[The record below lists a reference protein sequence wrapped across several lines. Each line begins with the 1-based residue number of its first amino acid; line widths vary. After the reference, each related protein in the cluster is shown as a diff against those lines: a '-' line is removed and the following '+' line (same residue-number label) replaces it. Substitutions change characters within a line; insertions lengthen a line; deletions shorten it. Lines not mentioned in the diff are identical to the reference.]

1 MAQVERSNTMY
12 RISSSKL
19 FDEGS
24 LLPPGVRAGELSFV
38 ATDARDATG
47 QVHGGT
53 DATSQARRAL
63 DNLNTA
69 LGEVEQPAGA

>member
-24 LLPPGVRAGELSFV
+24 LFPPGIRAGELTFV
-38 ATDARDATG
+38 ATDARDARG
-47 QVHGGT
+47 QVHCGT

-63 DNLNTA
+63 DNLSTA

>member
-24 LLPPGVRAGELSFV
+24 LFPPGVRAGELTFV
-38 ATDARDATG
+38 PADARDARG

-53 DATSQARRAL
+53 DATSQARVVL
-63 DNLNTA
+63 DNLGIA
-69 LGEVEQPAGA
+69 LGEVDQPAGA

>member
-1 MAQVERSNTMY
+1 MAQVERFNTMY

-24 LLPPGVRAGELSFV
+24 LFPPGVRAGELTFV

-47 QVHGGT
+47 QVM
-53 DATSQARRAL
+53 
-63 DNLNTA
+63 
-69 LGEVEQPAGA
+69 V

>member
-1 MAQVERSNTMY
+1 MAQAERSNNIY

-24 LLPPGVRAGELSFV
+24 LFPPGVRAGELSFV
-38 ATDARDATG
+38 AADARDATG

-53 DATSQARRAL
+53 DATSQARRAP
-63 DNLNTA
+63 DNLSTA